1 MNSFSKQTNAGG
13 KALNFLAFAV
23 VFGVVSVANAQ
34 TIRATVDGVRVNFP
48 EAQPI
53 MINNHVMVPVRG
65 VFEHMNA
72 SVDWYETSQTV
83 VAQRGNDNIRLSIA
97 SRTAMVNGREIMMD
111 TPAMVYRGST
121 MVPLRFISESLGAT
135 VDWQQETS
143 TVEINTMTV
152 NQNPTR
158 QRESN
163 YTETT
168 IEAGTVIPF
177 RIIQTLTSNN
187 SRNGDKFRARIDTD
201 RNTQYSGL
209 PSGTILEGHV
219 DARRARDNK
228 LPGVLGLAFDRIRL
242 PNGDSIRIYG
252 ALIGMDTNSVENRD
266 GKWISRPDQRDD
278 ELKYVGYGAGAG
290 VLASVVTHGNLLT
303 DTVIGSALGALF
315 GSTQQQRQ
323 ETRNITIEAGSRF
336 GVRLKRDLTFRT
348 MRMEDPK

>member
-1 MNSFSKQTNAGG
+1 
-13 KALNFLAFAV
+13 
-23 VFGVVSVANAQ
+23 
-34 TIRATVDGVRVNFP
+34 
-48 EAQPI
+48 
-53 MINNHVMVPVRG
+53 
-65 VFEHMNA
+65 
-72 SVDWYETSQTV
+72 
-83 VAQRGNDNIRLSIA
+83 
-97 SRTAMVNGREIMMD
+97 
-111 TPAMVYRGST
+111 
-121 MVPLRFISESLGAT
+121 
-135 VDWQQETS
+135 
-143 TVEINTMTV
+143 MTV